1 MNPEDRIRAYLSGN
15 QSKLQYLSLDQIV
28 KQVKLNVFFGMSP
41 IQDDAIL
48 AIIKRWAMFN
58 LPTLLLSPGTANGA
72 GSSPPSPGG
81 PQSAPSSTSDMLDAV
96 KKAVSTVADGVTL
109 GSDKQNVVI
118 KVTGATANLKR
129 GNNEVSLGI
138 SWGGTLEMNAH
149 SGPFYFNG
157 TLAKDK
163 WEISLTFP
171 RDSSIPDMSKLG
183 DVFRAGEKSV
193 RNLADAASKISS
205 VDDAKKISA
214 LVKPDISAV
223 QEAADALSSIAD
235 HPSGGGISFGFKL
248 GSPDPMPGE
257 TGMPKGYQ
265 GTIVFTYT
273 F

>member
-28 KQVKLNVFFGMSP
+28 GQVKLNVFFGMSP
-41 IQDDAIL
+41 LKDDAIL
-48 AIIKRWAMFN
+48 DIIKRWAMIF
-58 LPTLLLSPGTANGA
+58 LPTLLLSPGTINGLG
-72 GSSPPSPGG
+72 GSPSPGDA
-81 PQSAPSSTSDMLDAV
+81 PPSAPSSTSDMLDSV
-96 KKAVSTVADGVTL
+96 KKAVSAIADGVTL
-109 GSDKQNVVI
+109 GNDKQNVVI
-118 KVTGATANLKR
+118 KVTGATAKLKR
-129 GNNEVSLGI
+129 GDSDVSLGI

-193 RNLADAASKISS
+193 RNLAAAASKISS

-248 GSPDPMPGE
+248 GSPDPSPGE
-257 TGMPKGYQ
+257 TGMPRGYQ